1 MPNSTA
7 PPAALRTPPPC
18 PSPAAVPKPSL
29 PTSWP
34 PDFIQRHDLVRRLY
48 TGPLLGL
55 TPPHPWAPMTD
66 EEWAFLRPLLPG
78 TANGGAGRPMAE
90 ARARLDAIF
99 RAVTL
104 KRPPAEGGGRAPWKA
119 LPPEFGKPDT
129 ASRTFRRW
137 AKEGLWERLLR
148 LVSDKSG
155 ARTPLVAALRYRVCC
170 AFRRAIRFL
179 GLRGIVLA
187 RRLGLYSALP
197 APSQYLP
204 DPDLSEIY
212 VPVILRALDRMQG
225 GPRPDPDGGS
235 KPAWRPP
242 HRAWALFRRMHRFAG
257 GRARI
262 TRAMEP
268 A

>member
-1 MPNSTA
+1 MPRPLRRPQTL
-7 PPAALRTPPPC
+7 PPDIL
-18 PSPAAVPKPSL
+18 
-29 PTSWP
+29 P

-48 TGPLLGL
+48 IGPMFGL
-55 TPPHPWAPMTD
+55 TPPHPWAPMAD

-78 TANGGAGRPMAE
+78 TANGGAGRPMAD
-90 ARARLDAIF
+90 ARARLDAVF

-119 LPPEFGKPDT
+119 LPPEFGKADT
-129 ASRTFRRW
+129 AARTFRRW

-148 LVSDKSG
+148 LVSDKTG
-155 ARTPLVAALRYRVCC
+155 ARTPLVAGLRYRACC

-187 RRLGLYSALP
+187 RRHELFSALP
-197 APSQYLP
+197 APSSYLP

-212 VPVILRALDRMQG
+212 MPVILRTLARIREGL
-225 GPRPDPDGGS
+225 RPFPDGIP

-242 HRAWALFRRMHRFAG
+242 LRVWRLFRQMHRFMG
-257 GRARI
+257 GRLRI

>member
-1 MPNSTA
+1 MPRPRHPQPL
-7 PPAALRTPPPC
+7 PPDIL
-18 PSPAAVPKPSL
+18 
-29 PTSWP
+29 P
-34 PDFIQRHDLVRRLY
+34 PDFIERHDLVRRLY
-48 TGPLLGL
+48 TGPLFGL

-78 TANGGAGRPMAE
+78 TTNGGAGRPMRD

-104 KRPPAEGGGRAPWKA
+104 KRPWTEGGGRAPWRA
-119 LPPEFGKPDT
+119 LPPEFGKADT
-129 ASRTFRRW
+129 ARRTFRRW
-137 AKEGLWERLLR
+137 AAEGLWERLLR

-155 ARTPLVAALRYRVCC
+155 ARTPMVAALRYRVCC
-170 AFRRAIRFL
+170 AFRRAIKLL

-197 APSQYLP
+197 APSQCLP

-212 VPVILRALDRMQG
+212 MPVILRALDRMRG
-225 GPRPDPDGGS
+225 GPRAAAGGGS
-235 KPAWRPP
+235 EPAWRPP
-242 HRAWALFRRMHRFAG
+242 RSAWVLFRQMHRFAG
-257 GRARI
+257 GRVRI

>member
-1 MPNSTA
+1 MPRSLRPQTF
-7 PPAALRTPPPC
+7 PPDIL
-18 PSPAAVPKPSL
+18 
-29 PTSWP
+29 P
-34 PDFIQRHDLVRRLY
+34 PDFVEQHDLVHRLY
-48 TGPLLGL
+48 TGPLFGL
-55 TPPHPWAPMTD
+55 TPPHPWAPMTE

-78 TANGGAGRPMAE
+78 TTNGGAGRPMAD

-104 KRPPAEGGGRAPWKA
+104 KRPREEGGGRAPWKA
-119 LPPEFGKPDT
+119 LPPEFGKADT
-129 ASRTFRRW
+129 AARTFRRW
-137 AKEGLWERLLR
+137 AKEGFWERLLR

-155 ARTPLVAALRYRVCC
+155 ARTPLVAGLRYRVCC
-170 AFRRAIRFL
+170 AFRRAIRLL

-212 VPVILRALDRMQG
+212 IPVILRAVHRMRQ
-225 GPRPDPDGGS
+225 
-235 KPAWRPP
+235 AWRPSP
-242 HRAWALFRRMHRFAG
+242 RAWVLFRQMHRFAG